1 MTDWWLTFSIC
12 LFETRTMNWI
22 NRFFSL
28 FLIKLY
34 CWMYHR
40 SMIILRL
47 VDHSGWMDW
56 IAEIILVGTTPWM
69 LPLYMLTGKSNH
81 QMCTQTHTHYDPDVD
96 CCSNSF
102 LWWRKLKPV
111 ACCMCWC
118 WCLPIETPMNDDS
131 ARMQSSLSPVLTRTI
146 VCFHFPS
153 FTKHNSQMFDL
164 PLATTTTIIISIFL
178 PRMIVLVLSIY
189 APNMLAIIPNAL
201 EQLRYVVVV
210 QYINDDLIWQR
221 NLVDAVLYYYY
232 VRSFVVST

>member
-1 MTDWWLTFSIC
+1 MNRCLLLTA
-12 LFETRTMNWI
+12 
-22 NRFFSL
+22 
-28 FLIKLY
+28 IKTID
-34 CWMYHR
+34 
-40 SMIILRL
+40 S
-47 VDHSGWMDW
+47 
-56 IAEIILVGTTPWM
+56 P
-69 LPLYMLTGKSNH
+69 N
-81 QMCTQTHTHYDPDVD
+81 THTHTLR
-96 CCSNSF
+96 S
-102 LWWRKLKPV
+102 
-111 ACCMCWC
+111 WC
-118 WCLPIETPMNDDS
+118 WLLQQFVSVVTQAEASCLLYVLVLVFANRDTDEWWFGKDAIKS
-131 ARMQSSLSPVLTRTI
+131 LSLSPVLTRTI

-178 PRMIVLVLSIY
+178 PRMIVLVPSIY